1 MRHFKLFVLLLLLCL
16 LLSSCLPGDGKNTQ
30 DKPAGFFSGFWHGV
44 VAPISLIVQIFNSS
58 IHIYESYNTGFW
70 YDLGFWL
77 AISGGA
83 SGSAVTIKA
92 SHKRRRSDESVA

>member
-1 MRHFKLFVLLLLLCL
+1 MRHITFFVVLVLLCL

-30 DKPAGFFSGFWHGV
+30 EKPAGFFFGFWHGV

-58 IHIYESYNTGFW
+58 IHIYEGNNTGFW

-83 SGSAVTIKA
+83 SGSAATIKT
-92 SHKRRRSDESVA
+92 SRKRRRSDESEA